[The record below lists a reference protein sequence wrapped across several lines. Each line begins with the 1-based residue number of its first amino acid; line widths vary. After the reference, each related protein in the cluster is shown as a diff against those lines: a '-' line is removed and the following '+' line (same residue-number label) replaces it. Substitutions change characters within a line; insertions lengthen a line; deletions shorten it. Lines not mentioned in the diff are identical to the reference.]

1 MWERKIFVTL
11 IIDIS
16 QWKSK
21 TSFDQREY
29 NCCTSWQTQ
38 YACTEGH
45 SGTQVL
51 GRQE

>member
-16 QWKSK
+16 QQKSK
-21 TSFDQREY
+21 TSVDQREY
-29 NCCTSWQTQ
+29 NCCTSWRMQH
-38 YACTEGH
+38 ACTEGH

-51 GRQE
+51 RKRE